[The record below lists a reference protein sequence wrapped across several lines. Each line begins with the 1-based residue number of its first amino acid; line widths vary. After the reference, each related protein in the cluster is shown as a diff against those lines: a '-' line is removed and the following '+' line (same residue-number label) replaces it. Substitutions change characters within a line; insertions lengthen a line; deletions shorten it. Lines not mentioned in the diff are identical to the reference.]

1 MTGQWILS
9 HNERPI
15 TANRYRMLHYQARA
29 RYDKSWRAAFFA
41 LAKEARVP
49 ALQVIEITVQKVQ
62 AKGTLSD
69 TMAEAPVV
77 KAAIDGLVD
86 AGVIPDDTGKHLA
99 AVTFLPPVKG
109 DKDTLTLRID
119 VIQW

>member
-1 MTGQWILS
+1 MTGQWSLS

-15 TANRYRMLHYQARA
+15 TANKYRNLHHQAAADYNR
-29 RYDKSWRAAFFA
+29 SWRAAFFA
-41 LAKEARVP
+41 LAKEAKVP
-49 ALQVIEITVQKVQ
+49 ACQVIEITVQKVQ

>member
-1 MTGQWILS
+1 M
-9 HNERPI
+9 
-15 TANRYRMLHYQARA
+15 A
-29 RYDKSWRAAFFA
+29 
-41 LAKEARVP
+41 
-49 ALQVIEITVQKVQ
+49 VIEITVHQTQ
-62 AKGTLSD
+62 AKGTLPD
-69 TMAEAPVV
+69 TMASAPTV

>member
-1 MTGQWILS
+1 MTGQWSLS

-15 TANRYRMLHYQARA
+15 TANKHRNLHYTERG
-29 RYDKSWRAAFFA
+29 RYNKSWRYAFWA
-41 LAKEARVP
+41 LATDAKVP
-49 ALQVIEITVQKVQ
+49 ACQVIEITVHQAQ
-62 AKGTLSD
+62 AKGTLPD
-69 TMAEAPVV
+69 TMASAPTV

-109 DKDTLTLRID
+109 NGDWLTLTIEA
-119 VIQW
+119 VE

>member
-15 TANRYRMLHYQARA
+15 PANKHRNLHYQAAATYNR
-29 RYDKSWRAAFFA
+29 SWRFAFNV
-41 LAKEARVP
+41 LAREAKVP
-49 ALQVIEITVQKVQ
+49 ALAVIEITVHQTQ
-62 AKGTLSD
+62 AKGTLPD
-69 TMAEAPVV
+69 TMASAPTV

-109 DKDTLTLRID
+109 NGDWLTLTIEA
-119 VIQW
+119 VE

>member
-1 MTGQWILS
+1 MTGQWIIA

-15 TANRYRMLHYQARA
+15 PANRHRNLHYQAAATYNRGWRQAFNVLA
-29 RYDKSWRAAFFA
+29 RQRK
-41 LAKEARVP
+41 VP
-49 ALQVIEITVQKVQ
+49 ALQVIEITVQQIQ
-62 AKGTLSD
+62 AKGTLPD
-69 TMAEAPVV
+69 TMASAPTV

-109 DKDTLTLRID
+109 NGDWLTLTIEA
-119 VIQW
+119 VE